1 MSSIVAADP
10 PAWYSFSVTF
20 DAIYERLARLER
32 YGGTRW
38 GPDALFHAGLESRRA
53 GDGYFWDGLKRGVPG
68 HRPFA
73 VFQTTLSGSGVY
85 EDEHGAV
92 KQTPGTAFLALVPSA
107 HRYYLPD
114 RPGARW
120 TFFWAVIRHP
130 YVVERLIARREE
142 FPASL
147 QVLPESLLLAR
158 AAALCVGGFRD
169 RFDEELA
176 LFSFLTEY
184 ERHVEGV
191 LRGGSARDPLEEA
204 VHAFAQL
211 QVHRP
216 IDVSE
221 VARRHGMS
229 RSRFSHRFKAATG
242 VSPARFLL
250 NIRLE
255 EAARRLAHTDETLT
269 AISGATG
276 FADANHLCKAFRRR
290 FHTSP
295 GAFRRQLR

>member
-1 MSSIVAADP
+1 MGDLVR
-10 PAWYSFSVTF
+10 YSLYVTF
-20 DAIYERLARLER
+20 EAIYDRLARLER

-38 GPDALFHAGLESRRA
+38 GPDAIFHAGVESRKS
-53 GDGYFWDGLKRGVPG
+53 GDRYFWDGLKRGMPG

-73 VFQTTLSGSGVY
+73 VFQATLGGAGVY
-85 EDEHGAV
+85 EDERGAIS
-92 KQTPGTAFLALVPSA
+92 QTPGTAFLALVPSA
-107 HRYYLPD
+107 HRYYLPEK
-114 RPGARW
+114 PGGRW

-130 YVVERLIARREE
+130 YVVDRLIHRRES
-142 FPASL
+142 FPASFH
-147 QVLPESLLLAR
+147 VPPESLLLAR
-158 AAALCVGGFRD
+158 ASALCVGGFRD

-176 LFSFLTEY
+176 LFSLLTEY

-191 LRGGSARDPLEEA
+191 LRGGAGRDPLEEA
-204 VHAFAQL
+204 VRAFAL
-211 QVHRP
+211 LHVHRP

-229 RSRFSHRFKAATG
+229 RSRFSHRFKALTG
-242 VSPARFLL
+242 ESPARFLL
-250 NIRLE
+250 GIRLE
-255 EAARRLAHTDETLT
+255 EAARRLAHTDETLA
-269 AISGATG
+269 AISDATG